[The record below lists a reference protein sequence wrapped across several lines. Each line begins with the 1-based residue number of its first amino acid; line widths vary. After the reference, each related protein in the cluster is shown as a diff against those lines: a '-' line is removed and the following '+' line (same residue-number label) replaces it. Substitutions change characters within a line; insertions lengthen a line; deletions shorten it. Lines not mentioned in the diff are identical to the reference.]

1 MLPSFEDT
9 VWIGVSAGSMVMSP
23 RIGQAFVSRK
33 DAMTEG
39 VSEGNWRL
47 FG

>member
-1 MLPSFEDT
+1 MLPSFEDK
-9 VWIGVSAGSMVMSP
+9 VWIGVSEGSMVMST
-23 RIGQAFVSRK
+23 RIGQAFASWK

-39 VSEGNWRL
+39 VSEGNWRR

>member
-1 MLPSFEDT
+1 MLPSFEDK

-23 RIGQAFVSRK
+23 PIGQAFVSWK

-39 VSEGNWRL
+39 VSEGNRRR